1 MFFVEYGFY
10 FRFIGINVREGK
22 RGKFI
27 NFYGDSKYV
36 MVYVNFL
43 VGINYFQIFIFYNNE
58 YLNVE
63 SIYIVIKRG

>member
-27 NFYGDSKYV
+27 NFYRDSKYV

-43 VGINYFQIFIFYNNE
+43 VGINYF
-58 YLNVE
+58 
-63 SIYIVIKRG
+63 